1 MTKYIDVIPTAKEAC
16 VENVGSDTAVIIDVL
31 RATSVMV
38 TALNNG
44 ADKIIPVLTPEEAL
58 GIKRACSEILLGG
71 ERHAE
76 KIDGFDFGNSPLSY
90 DAKNVAGKTIV
101 MTTTNGTRAILNSAS
116 AKHRYIACFLNAKQV
131 ACQLKQHHHIVFICS
146 GADDSFT
153 LEDALCAGY
162 IIYLMKQD
170 DPGLAMSDF
179 AVAMMSM
186 YSAAAFDVRSIA
198 ANGRHYRLLK
208 EKGFIDDLDYC
219 FSAAPNFRIP
229 ICVNQHIELL

>member
-1 MTKYIDVIPTAKEAC
+1 MMKYVDVIPTAKEASMQ
-16 VENVGSDTAVIIDVL
+16 NVGSDTAVVIDVL

-44 ADKIIPVLTPEEAL
+44 AAKIIPVLTPEEAFEV
-58 GIKRACSEILLGG
+58 KSTSPEVLLGG
-71 ERHAE
+71 ERLAE

-90 DAKNVAGKTIV
+90 SADYVAGKTIV

-116 AKHRYIACFLNAKQV
+116 AKHRYIACFLNARQV
-131 ACQLKQHHHIVFICS
+131 ARQLREHQHIVFICS

-179 AVAMMSM
+179 ALAMMSM

-198 ANGRHYRLLK
+198 ANGRHYRVLK
-208 EKGFIDDLDYC
+208 DKGFLEDLDYC
-219 FSAAPNFRIP
+219 FSASPNSRIP
-229 ICVNQHIELL
+229 VCVNQHIELL